1 MLEYDFEQSLGYWTA
16 LTSHAYRRTLDAE
29 LNRQNITIRQWEV
42 LALLS
47 LNGEQNQVQLA
58 DQLCIEPP
66 TLAGVIKR
74 MERDGW
80 LERTCCQED
89 RRKNNIRPTPKAEA
103 LWQQMVDC
111 CRKIR
116 AQATAGMTE
125 EEINQYISLCQ
136 RVIKNMNANVGFS
149 LRNCSSSQSVPKASD
164 PKMQE
169 LES

>member
-1 MLEYDFEQSLGYWTA
+1 MLEYDFEQSLGFWTA
-16 LTSHAYRRTLDAE
+16 LTSHAYRRALDAE

-47 LNGEQNQVQLA
+47 LNGEQTQVQLA
-58 DQLCIEPP
+58 EQLGIEPP

-80 LERTCCQED
+80 LERTCCPED

-125 EEINQYISLCQ
+125 SEIDQYINLCQ
-136 RVIKNMNANVGFS
+136 RVIKNMNFNIGFS
-149 LRNCSSSQSVPKASD
+149 FLNGSATASVEKEPNL
-164 PKMQE
+164 QE